1 MVAGIRRDAISSKFF
16 ELTSYFF
23 QIKKH
28 QQKIEMILD
37 SKKIEYKKIDIAAD
51 PNAKDR
57 MRELMGDAKALPP
70 QLFNGDTYCGV
81 SLLSELFKLLWP
93 SVCTACIGVTNCVR
107 VDGRGLCFR
116 ENRPVFALLPGAGD
130 EVFIPVSL

>member
-1 MVAGIRRDAISSKFF
+1 MISYYYSSVSSNL
-16 ELTSYFF
+16 E
-23 QIKKH
+23 IKKH

-70 QLFNGDTYCGV
+70 QLFNGDTYCGNFEAFEEALECE
-81 SLLSELFKLLWP
+81 SLSEFLKL
-93 SVCTACIGVTNCVR
+93 
-107 VDGRGLCFR
+107 
-116 ENRPVFALLPGAGD
+116 
-130 EVFIPVSL
+130 